1 MIIYTDEDKELV
13 IPKGLGNIEGGES
26 YDEGYRDGYQ
36 NGYAVGNSEGYNEA
50 IGVVR
55 NNAIVLDVAENG
67 EYSANTEDS
76 IYYKQVNVNV
86 SGDAMTWYQSGYTD
100 GYAVGRSDGYSAGLS
115 EGFEIGYESGSTDG
129 FSEGYASGST
139 DGYASGYDSGHTD
152 GYSEGYNSGNTDG
165 YISGFESGHSS
176 GVTDGIAEQK
186 AKLSAIT
193 ITQNGTYLREDG
205 YDNIEVIVPSDWQGG
220 YNSGWTDG
228 YASGVTDSWGIAYQ
242 SGYTDGSKDGYTAGF
257 NDGYASGATA
267 ESGAAYSQG
276 YSVGWQQGMDDKYYQ
291 IANDALSL
299 TFSGNGEW
307 HKDFF
312 SEVFAKDVVVNVNTE
327 HIWASGFLDGMFT
340 SAHTFPSGTTIIYT
354 DDHPYTGVTNLSL
367 WVSGTAEVT
376 SAYTTDAT
384 DYITGDASRV
394 SPFIKGGSY
403 SDWTQFRK
411 DLTLTPGTYQY
422 RYLAAYP
429 DEWRTMRLRPDSEC
443 GFVVKLRTGQP
454 YDVVFSA
461 GSITSRTF
469 YVE

>member
-26 YDEGYRDGYQ
+26 YDEGYREGYQ
-36 NGYAVGNSEGYNEA
+36 NGYSVGSSEGYNEA

-76 IYYKQVNVNV
+76 IYFKQVNVNV

-193 ITQNGTYLREDG
+193 ITQNGTYIREDG

-242 SGYTDGSKDGYTAGF
+242 SGYTDGSEDGYTAGF

-312 SEVFAKDVVVNVNTE
+312 SEVFAKDVVVDVPRVYSIRFEFNGIQPIAESAITDVFIYGSNFTVYSAITENISNNTVVTLFGKTDYQYYTGDVLQLQVLASAFDQWSECTLNSLSVNGSIRNGKWSRYIRLKPVE
-327 HIWASGFLDGMFT
+327 VI
-340 SAHTFPSGTTIIYT
+340 
-354 DDHPYTGVTNLSL
+354 PYTGGEYVN
-367 WVSGTAEVT
+367 
-376 SAYTTDAT
+376 
-384 DYITGDASRV
+384 I
-394 SPFIKGGSY
+394 
-403 SDWTQFRK
+403 
-411 DLTLTPGTYQY
+411 
-422 RYLAAYP
+422 
-429 DEWRTMRLRPDSEC
+429 
-443 GFVVKLRTGQP
+443 
-454 YDVVFSA
+454 
-461 GSITSRTF
+461 SIRM
-469 YVE
+469 Y